1 VVATATSY
9 CLQAVL
15 ATHLFT
21 VAYHRCAK
29 MVMAFSTALN
39 LHGKFDAVVAIKEVK
54 ELLAY

>member
-1 VVATATSY
+1 
-9 CLQAVL
+9 
-15 ATHLFT
+15 
-21 VAYHRCAK
+21 